1 MSIYVIAMS
10 EKDMN
15 TDFAPP
21 IHPPAIRLGLL
32 LIPGFALMG
41 YATLVE
47 AFRAANTLSGRTL
60 YEWVHVS
67 PDGAAVEAS
76 SGARILADAQV
87 GQRLDCRVLF
97 VFAGGDP
104 RRFNDPATYGWLRQL
119 ARGGC
124 AIAGVSGGPYVM
136 ARAGLLAG
144 RRATIHWEHR
154 PLLAEEFPDIDLQ
167 TGLYVIDGPVIT
179 CAGGTAGLDLA
190 MALIARDHGPQG
202 LGEDGLGEDLARR
215 VGEWFIRTTP
225 RDAAGPQRPSPA
237 ERHGTTNHVV
247 LQALALIEAS
257 LDRPP
262 PRAAIAAACGRSLRQ
277 IERLFHDHLGRSL
290 SDTML
295 NLRLD
300 SAAHR
305 LRTTDA
311 SVTQIA
317 LDCGFVSA
325 AHFSRRIRQ
334 RFGVPPSALRRT

>member
-1 MSIYVIAMS
+1 MSDSDIR
-10 EKDMN
+10 D
-15 TDFAPP
+15 DFAAP
-21 IHPPAIRLGLL
+21 IRLGFL

-47 AFRAANTLSGRTL
+47 AFRAANTLSGRVL
-60 YEWVHVS
+60 YEWLHVS
-67 PDGAAVEAS
+67 PDGAAAEAS
-76 SGARILADAQV
+76 SGARILAEAQV
-87 GQRLDCRVLF
+87 GQRLDCTRLF

-104 RRFNDPATYGWLRQL
+104 RRFDHTATLGWLRQL
-119 ARGGC
+119 ARSGC

-136 ARAGLLAG
+136 ARAGLLTG

-154 PLLAEEFPDIDLQ
+154 ALLTGEFPDVALDG
-167 TGLYVIDGPVIT
+167 GLYVIDGPIIT

-190 MALIARDHGPQG
+190 LALIALDQG
-202 LGEDGLGEDLARR
+202 ADMARR

-237 ERHGTTNHVV
+237 ERHGTTNRVV

-262 PRAAIAAACGRSLRQ
+262 SRAAIAAACGLSLRQ
-277 IERLFHDHLGRSL
+277 IERLFHAHLGQSIAQ
-290 SDTML
+290 TAMAI
-295 NLRLD
+295 RLE

-311 SVTQIA
+311 PVTTIA

-325 AHFSRRIRQ
+325 AHFSRSFRQ
-334 RFGVPPSALRRT
+334 RFGAAPTDLRKRGVP

>member
-1 MSIYVIAMS
+1 MSASDIHAKSV
-10 EKDMN
+10 
-15 TDFAPP
+15 AP
-21 IHPPAIRLGLL
+21 IRLGLL

-47 AFRAANTLSGRTL
+47 AFRAANTLSGQDL
-60 YEWVHVS
+60 YQWCHVS
-67 PDGAAVEAS
+67 PDGVAVETT

-87 GQRLDCRVLF
+87 GDRLDCARLF

-104 RRFNDPATYGWLRQL
+104 RRFHDGAIYGWLRHL
-119 ARGGC
+119 ARSGC
-124 AIAGVSGGPYVM
+124 AIAGISGGPYVM

-154 PLLAEEFPDIDLQ
+154 DLLIEEFPDVALDR
-167 TGLYVIDGPVIT
+167 GLYVIDGPIIT

-190 MALIARDHGPQG
+190 LALIALDHG
-202 LGEDGLGEDLARR
+202 DDLARR

-237 ERHGTTNHVV
+237 ERHGTTNRVV

-257 LDRPP
+257 LDIPP
-262 PRAAIAAACGRSLRQ
+262 ERAAIAATCGRSLRQ
-277 IERLFHDHLGRSL
+277 IERLFRVHLGQ
-290 SDTML
+290 TMAQTTL
-295 NLRLD
+295 AIRLD

-311 SVTQIA
+311 SITQIA
-317 LDCGFVSA
+317 LDCGFSST
-325 AHFSRRIRQ
+325 AHFSRCVRQ
-334 RFGVPPSALRRT
+334 RFGMAPTVLRRN

>member
-1 MSIYVIAMS
+1 LSIYDIGMS
-10 EKDMN
+10 EKDI
-15 TDFAPP
+15 DRDLSLPSRPP
-21 IHPPAIRLGLL
+21 IRLGLL

-41 YATLVE
+41 YAALVE

-67 PDGAAVEAS
+67 PDGHAVEATN
-76 SGARILADAQV
+76 GARILADARV
-87 GQRLDCRVLF
+87 GDKIACRVLF

-104 RRFNDPATYGWLRQL
+104 RRFHDPATYGWLRQL
-119 ARGGC
+119 ARGDC

-154 PLLAEEFPDIDLQ
+154 PLFAQEFPDVALER
-167 TGLYVIDGPVIT
+167 GLYVIDGPVIT

-190 MALIARDHGPQG
+190 LALIARDHG
-202 LGEDGLGEDLARR
+202 EALAQR
-215 VGEWFIRTTP
+215 VGEWFIRTAP
-225 RDAAGPQRPSPA
+225 RDAAGPQRLSPG
-237 ERHGTTNHVV
+237 ERHGTTNHIV
-247 LQALALIEAS
+247 LQALALIEAV
-257 LDRPP
+257 LDRPIS
-262 PRAAIAAACGRSLRQ
+262 RDTIASACGRSLRQ
-277 IERLFHDHLGRSL
+277 IERLFHEHLGQSMTETAL
-290 SDTML
+290 G
-295 NLRLD
+295 LRLD

-311 SVTQIA
+311 AITQIA

-334 RFGVPPSALRRT
+334 RFGVPPSALRKG